1 MKTQFYFP
9 LLIGII
15 LVVLGNACTTT
26 GAFVGIMSDRTKAK
40 EERTVLPENIDQVR
54 AGNRIVVYI
63 DELALEGRYV
73 GPIFSTDPQTAVPE
87 AIMIRCKGHE
97 VTIPWNYVV
106 KIDVLAEKR
115 NGLII
120 GALAGAVIDAV
131 LIIHVT
137 NTMFDDFSF
146 GWGP

>member
-1 MKTQFYFP
+1 
-9 LLIGII
+9 
-15 LVVLGNACTTT
+15 
-26 GAFVGIMSDRTKAK
+26 MSDRTKAK

-131 LIIHVT
+131 LIIHLT
-137 NTMFDDFSF
+137 DTMFDDFSF